1 MADIQKIIN
10 DVRYYADEIDRYLVD
25 VRWYLEKLNKR
36 IDRLEDML
44 KEEDEEVV

>member
-1 MADIQKIIN
+1 MADIQKIIS

-25 VRWYLEKLNKR
+25 VRWYLEKLSKR